1 MRFAKS
7 LNILYHKIIVRRNPM
22 KKLPFILAIIA
33 LFIVVA
39 SIAHFT
45 GMLKTMSHKDLEG
58 SFELLDVETKWV
70 EKSYQPWPP
79 KLVLVPAI
87 SFKIKNVSEKPLKY
101 FYVNANF
108 KFRDDVANLGDGFI
122 EAIRG
127 EPLLPGNTSE
137 TILLK
142 STFGIE
148 GQNLEHIKNN
158 PFFQSKVVDVKMFAK
173 SQGSQ
178 YIPVGEWEIT
188 KNIDFKEPELLESEP
203 EKKKTEEIK

>member
-1 MRFAKS
+1 
-7 LNILYHKIIVRRNPM
+7 M
-22 KKLPFILAIIA
+22 KKIPFILAIIV
-33 LFIVVA
+33 LFIIVLAVA
-39 SIAHFT
+39 YFT
-45 GMLKTMSHKDLEG
+45 GLLKTMSHEDLEG

-87 SFKIKNVSEKPLKY
+87 SFKIKNVSEETLKY
-101 FYVNANF
+101 LYVNANF

-127 EPLLPGNTSE
+127 DGLMPGDTTE

-142 STFGIE
+142 STHGID
-148 GQNLEHIKNN
+148 GQNLEHFKTS
-158 PFFQSKVVDVKMFAK
+158 PFFQSKIVDVKVFVK

-178 YIPVGEWEIT
+178 YIPVGEWEVT
-188 KNIDFKEPELLESEP
+188 KNIDFKEPEPLEREP
-203 EKKKTEEIK
+203 EKKKTEDIK